1 MKVVGG
7 NFKKILVKKNKEV
20 VHPVKINTNIEIKDI
35 RKTELD
41 FFKGKE
47 LFTFDYLFKIV
58 YDPDFAEIEFEGGI
72 LILIEDQTI
81 LKDILKE
88 WKNKQ
93 VPEDI
98 KFVLM
103 NIIFN
108 KCNLKALQLE
118 EDVGLPAHLPNPQ
131 IKKPEGAPSG
141 EKKDK
146 ERGKAGYIN

>member
-7 NFKKILVKKNKEV
+7 NFKRILVKKNKDV
-20 VHPVKINTNIEIKDI
+20 VSPIKINTNIEIKDI
-35 RKTELD
+35 RQTELD
-41 FFKGKE
+41 FFKGKD

-58 YDPDFAEIEFEGGI
+58 YEPDFAEIEFEGGI

-118 EDVGLPAHLPNPQ
+118 EDVGLPPHLPSPQ
-131 IKKPEGAPSG
+131 IKKPEKASG
-141 EKKDK
+141 SEKGDK
-146 ERGKAGYIN
+146 GKGKAEYIN